1 MLLMLLPLHA
11 LAVVSHCAILRNLV
25 YFCSDKITYL
35 STDQLPDLPCHM
47 SKRPRPQSDDEH
59 EAFDEPM
66 PGIADSHGAG
76 ISPSANAPSAVGF
89 WQFLS
94 TRRGLDGRKDDILTQ
109 VYISEDRSTSPTTT
123 AVRDLIREWFPRGQL
138 SPATALLGLAAISVV
153 RSAGL
158 TAVSLNALAL
168 ASRPSSF
175 DELLE
180 CVISNMRVEITAGRQ
195 PTHNAHFPAT
205 TVHYRINEVFRK
217 LTLQPDED
225 IAAVWKHFYSQT
237 KDLISGSGAW
247 CVTGQTAG
255 SQPVRAT
262 ALLQHF
268 PGGRHVGTGIA
279 EGLLAG
285 ASLSELSSMVGAVRG
300 FDDFNSKELLLDA
313 VLAWELSPPDLYQWP
328 ALAKGSVPVL
338 RNMKDLSA
346 DNDIDRLGQLVQI
359 GTTVAPSLA
368 VQPLFEVTFSLCEYR
383 MYINC
388 SLGRPCRLRW
398 RSALWKANG
407 RLAALACLKAQFLKY
422 QALPLPDEINKAAIT
437 QALAE
442 DGYWNVT
449 IMEIIR
455 PVRAGRHNMYGVQPE
470 ILLS

>member
-1 MLLMLLPLHA
+1 
-11 LAVVSHCAILRNLV
+11 
-25 YFCSDKITYL
+25 
-35 STDQLPDLPCHM
+35 
-47 SKRPRPQSDDEH
+47 
-59 EAFDEPM
+59 
-66 PGIADSHGAG
+66 
-76 ISPSANAPSAVGF
+76 
-89 WQFLS
+89 
-94 TRRGLDGRKDDILTQ
+94 
-109 VYISEDRSTSPTTT
+109 
-123 AVRDLIREWFPRGQL
+123 
-138 SPATALLGLAAISVV
+138 
-153 RSAGL
+153 
-158 TAVSLNALAL
+158 
-168 ASRPSSF
+168 
-175 DELLE
+175 
-180 CVISNMRVEITAGRQ
+180 MRVEITAGRQ

-442 DGYWNVT
+442 AATGMLPLWRLYDQCVQADTTCTECSQKYCYHRRTHKLRSLRLTRSCKAKFT
-449 IMEIIR
+449 INAKAASREVEGGPRCSGKIR
-455 PVRAGRHNMYGVQPE
+455 RKARTTM
-470 ILLS
+470 